1 MSKIKKK
8 AEKLAETIADSDEF
22 IEMKEAEKKIDND
35 QKAAELVEKIENL
48 QKKIDFDRTNEEL
61 KKKMAS
67 LQRKAWD
74 NRKIKDF
81 FQKQNEY
88 SQLMKKVND
97 TLTDALKSENN
108 DQ

>member
-1 MSKIKKK
+1 MAKIKKK
-8 AEKLAETIADSDEF
+8 AEKLAEAIADSDEF

-74 NRKIKDF
+74 NPKIKDF